1 MFFQFKNALLSTL
14 LVSVIGFQ
22 PTYAAISLD
31 RTRIVFDSTQK
42 SVSLRISN
50 ENKKLPYLAQGWLED
65 AEGNKITGPLV
76 VLPPVQ
82 RVEPGASSQLKI
94 QALPAVTSL
103 PQERESLFFFNLR
116 EIPPKSSK
124 PNTLQIALQT
134 RIKLFYRP
142 AAIIAD
148 KSAAPWQEQLKLSRE
163 GDKYR
168 IHNPTNYYIT
178 LVEGRKSAKS
188 KTIESF
194 KPLMLA
200 PQSHQLLTSSVTEL
214 GSSPVIN
221 YVNDYGAR
229 PKLQF
234 SCKVN
239 LCIATPLDN

>member
-1 MFFQFKNALLSTL
+1 MFCKINSLLTSL
-14 LVSVIGFQ
+14 IIGAVGSQ
-22 PTYAAISLD
+22 SAQAAISLD

-42 SVSLRISN
+42 SLSLRISN

-65 AEGNKITGPLV
+65 AEGKKITAPLV

-82 RVEPGASSQLKI
+82 RVEPGASSQIKI
-94 QALPAVTSL
+94 QGLPSVATL
-103 PQERESLFFFNLR
+103 PQDRESLFFFNLR

-148 KSAAPWQEQLKLSRE
+148 KDAAPWQEQLTLKRE

-168 IHNPTNYYIT
+168 IYNPTNYYIT
-178 LVEGRKSAKS
+178 LVEGRKTVKGKA
-188 KTIESF
+188 IENF
-194 KPLMLA
+194 KPVMMA
-200 PQSHQLLTSSVTEL
+200 PKSAQLLTSSVTEL

-234 SCKVN
+234 TCLANECKAKP
-239 LCIATPLDN
+239 IE

>member
-1 MFFQFKNALLSTL
+1 MFFQCRNSLASAMLLSA
-14 LVSVIGFQ
+14 IGIQ
-22 PTYAAISLD
+22 SAHAAIALD
-31 RTRIVFDSTQK
+31 RTRVVFDSTQK

-94 QALPAVTSL
+94 QALPAVASL
-103 PQERESLFFFNLR
+103 PQDRESLFFFNLR

-148 KSAAPWQEQLKLSRE
+148 KSAAPWQEQMTLHRE
-163 GDKYR
+163 GNKYR
-168 IHNPTNYYIT
+168 INNPTNYYIT
-178 LVEGRKSAKS
+178 LVESRTTVKGKPV
-188 KTIESF
+188 ESF
-194 KPLMLA
+194 KPLML
-200 PQSHQLLTSSVTEL
+200 PPKSSQLLTSSVAEL
-214 GSSPVIN
+214 GASPVIN

-234 SCKVN
+234 SCKSAECKAQSV
-239 LCIATPLDN
+239 DN

>member
-1 MFFQFKNALLSTL
+1 MSLKFRTALMSTL
-14 LVSVIGFQ
+14 LLSAISIQ
-22 PTYAAISLD
+22 STHAAIALD
-31 RTRIVFDSTQK
+31 RTRVVFNSTQK

-65 AEGNKITGPLV
+65 AEGRKITGPLV

-94 QALPAVTSL
+94 QGLPSVASL
-103 PQERESLFFFNLR
+103 PQDRESLFFFNLR

-142 AAIIAD
+142 TAIIAD
-148 KSAAPWQEQLKLSRE
+148 KNAAPWQEQLTLNRE
-163 GDKYR
+163 GSKYR
-168 IHNPTNYYIT
+168 INNPTNYYVT
-178 LVEGRKSAKS
+178 LVEGRKSIKG
-188 KTIESF
+188 KPVESF
-194 KPLMLA
+194 KPLML
-200 PQSHQLLTSSVTEL
+200 PPKSNQLLTSSIAEL
-214 GSSPVIN
+214 GTSPVIN

-234 SCKVN
+234 TCKAAE
-239 LCIATPLDN
+239 CTATPVND

>member
-1 MFFQFKNALLSTL
+1 MFFQFKNALLPTL

-65 AEGNKITGPLV
+65 AEGNKITSPLV

-82 RVEPGASSQLKI
+82 RVEPGTSSQLKI
-94 QALPAVTSL
+94 QALPAVASL
-103 PQERESLFFFNLR
+103 PQDRESLFFFNLR

-148 KSAAPWQEQLKLSRE
+148 KSAAPWQEKMTLRRE
-163 GDKYR
+163 GNKYR
-168 IHNPTNYYIT
+168 INNPTNYYIT
-178 LVEGRKSAKS
+178 LVEGRTTVKGKA
-188 KTIESF
+188 IESF
-194 KPLMLA
+194 KPLML
-200 PQSHQLLTSSVTEL
+200 PPKSSQLLTSSVAEL
-214 GSSPVIN
+214 GTSPVIN

-234 SCKVN
+234 SCKSTECKAV
-239 LCIATPLDN
+239 AVD